1 MLWTFLNNLFVWYL
15 QTDQI
20 IRVQMNQTMVS
31 RNQMFKQI
39 KKDKSKALL
48 FNKNNQLHKDWT
60 RQDGMTGSS
69 SAEVDLGCVT
79 FHRFNTI
86 HAMLLWWFKQYTVAN
101 KNKKRKKKSGSAH
114 RSRAD
119 TSKLHKIFLLLH
131 SALLAYQV
139 EHYVQLQARIK

>member
-20 IRVQMNQTMVS
+20 VRVQTNQTMVS
-31 RNQMFKQI
+31 RNEMFKQI

-101 KNKKRKKKSGSAH
+101 KNKKRKRNQDQHTEIGQIPAS
-114 RSRAD
+114 
-119 TSKLHKIFLLLH
+119 
-131 SALLAYQV
+131 Y
-139 EHYVQLQARIK
+139 IKFSFSYIQHCCHIRLSIMFNFKQE